1 MNTEQRAIIS
11 KALDLGLT
19 YVKSRFAPWSH
30 NVQQEDEAT
39 IRQAI
44 AALSPPASAGEGWVL
59 VPRGAVDLA
68 ADVAQDWL
76 TLFPEM
82 PGLEKYERFTY
93 GPAVEQLRDDLRAIL
108 AAPTPPAAAQEDGR
122 DAARY
127 RWLVENVRWQPPM
140 PDKFGC
146 FPSGIYLVG
155 SMVSAVY
162 GNLKDQCDAAIDAAM
177 LTSPDSGKEG
187 DRG

>member
-1 MNTEQRAIIS
+1 MNTEQRAREL
-11 KALDLGLT
+11 AEMAAE
-19 YVKSRFAPWSH
+19 F
-30 NVQQEDEAT
+30 EDIHEN
-39 IRQAI
+39 
-44 AALSPPASAGEGWVL
+44 AALVESRGMTFCASSEWFDGWAKRLRALSQPASAGEGFVV

-108 AAPTPPAAAQEDGR
+108 AAPTPPATAQEDGR
-122 DAARY
+122 DAKAIVQR
-127 RWLVENVRWQPPM
+127 
-140 PDKFGC
+140 
-146 FPSGIYLVG
+146 
-155 SMVSAVY
+155 
-162 GNLKDQCDAAIDAAM
+162 AIDGLTVPKLSPSKKEYFTAGVRHLAQAINAELRAAL

-187 DRG
+187 